1 MEIPCPEECPY
12 LHGEHDPRWEHAG
25 RQMDDMRFLSNF
37 AGLPRERVPVLVFV
51 HALLIGARRNLAAE
65 LSDADLAVV
74 VSTLART
81 FDTLSKGVVYEHQ
94 SEDLRLQAVI
104 TRLGESLAR
113 RQELRSA
120 PPSSDADV
128 LAVLQ
133 TIQSAIETHQKQA
146 ESQKSY
152 LDSAESVFRVALA
165 KPPEPEAPGQP
176 EGGRLIVEP

>member
-1 MEIPCPEECPY
+1 
-12 LHGEHDPRWEHAG
+12 
-25 RQMDDMRFLSNF
+25 MDDMRFLSNF

-51 HALLIGARRNLAAE
+51 HSLLIRARRDLAAE

-104 TRLGESLAR
+104 TRLGETLAR
-113 RQELRSA
+113 RQELPGA